1 MRTHWLS
8 AAKALPLVTLFLTA
22 LFTTS
27 SVRADWGI
35 YQSYIIVQESTYPV
49 VTEQYLVL
57 PSTPAALD
65 GGCSSPLKVTTTLRL
80 RCISCC
86 HPTDTTDAD
95 GSLILRSDA
104 Y

>member
-65 GGCSSPLKVTTTLRL
+65 GGVQFTIEGHYDAPVAVHFLH
-80 RCISCC
+80 
-86 HPTDTTDAD
+86 HPTDTTQRIPPMRMAV
-95 GSLILRSDA
+95 
-104 Y
+104 